1 MKIENKKASD
11 VRTLYVGGGSRG
23 WAWMLMSDLVSCE
36 DMSGSVCLYDI
47 DIEAAENNRIIG
59 EKFNN
64 AEGAKSKWSYS
75 VADTLADAHR
85 AGSIVQINTLPYLK
99 VGEFLLVIN

>member
-1 MKIENKKASD
+1 
-11 VRTLYVGGGSRG
+11 
-23 WAWMLMSDLVSCE
+23 MLMSDLVSCE

-75 VADTLADAHR
+75 VADTSPMRSAARISSAANARSSSKTR
-85 AGSIVQINTLPYLK
+85 ART
-99 VGEFLLVIN
+99 E